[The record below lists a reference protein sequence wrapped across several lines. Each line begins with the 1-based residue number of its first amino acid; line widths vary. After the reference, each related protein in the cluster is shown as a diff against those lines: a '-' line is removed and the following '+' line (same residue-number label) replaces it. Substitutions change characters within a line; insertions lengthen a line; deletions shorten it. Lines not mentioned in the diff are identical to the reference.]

1 MTLSMTFT
9 RCQYTNVLALA
20 HPINSD
26 HGDRTM
32 KRLPARILIVAL
44 TFCLAFTSL
53 PILTGELSSHAASK
67 PTLKGSLNSNNKPH
81 LTWTKASKAYNGYAV
96 FKNGAVYKRFNKKTL
111 SFIDTAAGDGQ
122 TNTYQIKTYK
132 SKKKIKKTKQWYNKQ
147 TKKWQTK
154 KPAKKYRGKK
164 RTVKKTTYKYS
175 YKMASNPFAITT
187 KVKITCTS
195 HTYSAATCTSPK
207 TCSKCGTTE
216 GSALGHNWG
225 AWYVDKPATTSAE
238 GVEKRTCARCGK
250 PDTRSIPKITNTT
263 PTVVN
268 PEVLKTNPYKNW
280 DDDPYA
286 IGSTV
291 TMTDYKN
298 KTRTFTKNYKNR
310 WVTENYVITDLTGD
324 SLLCFNK
331 DVDGEW
337 TAAGG
342 TKMLNYHGTTFN
354 MGTFGEYGMMSGN
367 TDEFN
372 VAGDQITGGH
382 GYSIIAY
389 NLNKNLLQITPKDAT
404 IEAVKTYTNEKVPKE
419 CIKYFYM
426 KDNFRIAPAMS
437 DSKTFLVFN
446 NKEIDIEFDPSSS
459 SPGDATGF
467 YTTTINF
474 EVKYDNKIIGTVVA
488 DTRDVLKYKGYNTS
502 KIEIGRADP
511 IRSKCVEIVK
521 AALGKNATFNYDIDK
536 QTIKNYINNT
546 YQYEEDIYSENG
558 EFLFCMNC
566 IGGALCLETYS
577 ALYLNEY
584 GFRTPRGGGVNHTSY
599 SLNSNPT
606 QYFSIQGGK

>member
-1 MTLSMTFT
+1 
-9 RCQYTNVLALA
+9 
-20 HPINSD
+20 
-26 HGDRTM
+26 
-32 KRLPARILIVAL
+32 
-44 TFCLAFTSL
+44 
-53 PILTGELSSHAASK
+53 
-67 PTLKGSLNSNNKPH
+67 
-81 LTWTKASKAYNGYAV
+81 
-96 FKNGAVYKRFNKKTL
+96 
-111 SFIDTAAGDGQ
+111 
-122 TNTYQIKTYK
+122 
-132 SKKKIKKTKQWYNKQ
+132 
-147 TKKWQTK
+147 
-154 KPAKKYRGKK
+154 
-164 RTVKKTTYKYS
+164 
-175 YKMASNPFAITT
+175 
-187 KVKITCTS
+187 
-195 HTYSAATCTSPK
+195 
-207 TCSKCGTTE
+207 
-216 GSALGHNWG
+216 
-225 AWYVDKPATTSAE
+225 
-238 GVEKRTCARCGK
+238 
-250 PDTRSIPKITNTT
+250 
-263 PTVVN
+263 
-268 PEVLKTNPYKNW
+268 
-280 DDDPYA
+280 
-286 IGSTV
+286 
-291 TMTDYKN
+291 
-298 KTRTFTKNYKNR
+298 
-310 WVTENYVITDLTGD
+310 
-324 SLLCFNK
+324 
-331 DVDGEW
+331 
-337 TAAGG
+337 
-342 TKMLNYHGTTFN
+342 
-354 MGTFGEYGMMSGN
+354 
-367 TDEFN
+367 
-372 VAGDQITGGH
+372 
-382 GYSIIAY
+382 
-389 NLNKNLLQITPKDAT
+389 
-404 IEAVKTYTNEKVPKE
+404 
-419 CIKYFYM
+419 M